1 MKIEEFSKKQ
11 FNRQTMKKLLP
22 RPIYEKWKIAT
33 YKKGSID
40 KECADAI
47 AHAMKVW
54 AIDLGATHYCHW
66 FQPLTG
72 LTAQKHQ
79 GFLEL
84 DDQQQAIFRLS
95 GSNLIKGETDGSS
108 FPNGGLRATFEARGF
123 TYWDINS
130 YAFVRGHVLYIPSIF
145 ISYTGQ
151 KLDHKGPLLAAM
163 DAFNLEATKALRYL
177 GFSEVNAVNGMVGLE
192 QEYFLVDQEA
202 YLKREDLRTSQRA
215 YFGSLPAK
223 GQEYNDHYFGALSE
237 KVSSYMKEVNQ
248 KCWEV
253 GIVANCEHNEV
264 ALGQYEFSSSFAP
277 VNIAVDQNMIV
288 MDILQ
293 RIALRHKMVCLLH
306 EKPFQGLNGSGKHNN
321 LSFITDN
328 QINLLSPG
336 DNPKDILRFI
346 LFMSSFIQSVDR
358 YGGLIRL
365 ASSSPGNDFRLGGH
379 EAPPAIVSIYLGEGL
394 SPLFRQLIDS
404 PVVSD
409 VQLKRLYS
417 PLKSISE
424 LPYELSDRNRTSP
437 ITFTGNRF
445 EIRMLG
451 SSQSASMLNMV
462 ILASMAQSLHEF
474 NSRFTEASPNQDEV
488 IAYCHEILKKH
499 QRILFDGDGYSD
511 AWREEAQN
519 RGLPHYKTFVESTE
533 TLAQSETIQLLEQFN
548 ILSREELNARQHIL
562 ETQYHQV
569 ILSQAKAL
577 KSMVNKGILPSLNES
592 LNRLGLNTGLYQDEM
607 RKRIISLSDE
617 IYSTVEKLSD
627 LQNQSS
633 NLINSKL
640 TRLCLGE
647 LGETCKQLSS
657 LCTQAQDLIPLT
669 LYPFPTFEELI
680 I

>member
-11 FNRQTMKKLLP
+11 FNRQTMKELLP
-22 RPIYEKWKIAT
+22 KPIYEKWKIAT
-33 YKKGSID
+33 YHKGTID

-79 GFLEL
+79 GFIEI
-84 DDQQQAIFRLS
+84 DDQQKAIFRLS

-151 KLDHKGPLLAAM
+151 KLDYKGPLLAAM
-163 DAFNLEATKALRYL
+163 DAFNHEATTALGHL
-177 GFSEVNAVNGMVGLE
+177 GFDEVNDVHGMVGLE
-192 QEYFLVDQEA
+192 QEYFLVDQDA

-215 YFGSLPAK
+215 YFGTLPAK

-237 KVSSYMKEVNQ
+237 KVSSFMKEVNQ

-264 ALGQYEFSSSFAP
+264 ALGQYEFSSSFTVA
-277 VNIAVDQNMIV
+277 NIAVDQNMIL

-293 RIALRHKMVCLLH
+293 RIANRHKMVCLLH

-321 LSFITDN
+321 LSFVTDN
-328 QINLLSPG
+328 HINLLSPK
-336 DNPKDILRFI
+336 DSPKEMMRFI
-346 LFMSSFIQSVDR
+346 LFMSAFIQSVDR
-358 YGGLIRL
+358 YSGLIRL

-394 SPLFRQLIDS
+394 SPLFRQIIDS
-404 PVVSD
+404 PVLSD
-409 VQLKRLYS
+409 HQLKRLYS

-462 ILASMAQSLHEF
+462 ILAAMAQSLREF
-474 NSRFTEASPNQDEV
+474 NQQFKEIQPAQEDVINFCHTILNQ
-488 IAYCHEILKKH
+488 H
-499 QRILFDGDGYSD
+499 QRILFDGDGYSKE
-511 AWREEAQN
+511 WLQESKR
-519 RGLPHYKTFVESTE
+519 RGLPHYRTFIDSIESLT
-533 TLAQSETIQLLEQFN
+533 QPQTINLLESFN
-548 ILSREELNARQHIL
+548 ILTEQELIARHDIL
-562 ETQYHQV
+562 QTHYHQV
-569 ILSQAKAL
+569 ILSQVKAL
-577 KSMVNKGILPSLNES
+577 KSMVQKGILPAINES
-592 LNRLGLNTGLYQDEM
+592 INQLLSDSGKYQVNIKTALLTISDKLYDNVQQLSKLQEISASKSNHDLTRICQDELTPLCEQ
-607 RKRIISLSDE
+607 I
-617 IYSTVEKLSD
+617 
-627 LQNQSS
+627 NQ
-633 NLINSKL
+633 
-640 TRLCLGE
+640 LC
-647 LGETCKQLSS
+647 CD
-657 LCTQAQDLIPLT
+657 AQDILPQR
-669 LYPFPTFEELI
+669 LYPFPTFEELLI
-680 I
+680 

>member
-22 RPIYEKWKIAT
+22 RPIYEKWKKAT
-33 YKKGSID
+33 YQQGSID
-40 KECADAI
+40 RDTADAI

-79 GFLEL
+79 GFIEL

-95 GSNLIKGETDGSS
+95 GKNLIKGETDGSS

-163 DAFNLEATKALRYL
+163 DAFNHEATTALRLL
-177 GFSEVNAVNGMVGLE
+177 GFSEVNAVHAMVGLE

-202 YLKREDLRTSQRA
+202 FLKREDLRTSQRA
-215 YFGSLPAK
+215 YFGTLPAK
-223 GQEYNDHYFGALSE
+223 GQEYNDHYFGAISE

-264 ALGQYEFSSSFAP
+264 APGQYEFSSTFAP

-321 LSFITDN
+321 LSFVSDN
-328 QINLLSPG
+328 QTNLLSPG
-336 DNPKDILRFI
+336 DNPNDVLRFI
-346 LFMSSFIQSVDR
+346 LFMTTFIQSVDR
-358 YGGLIRL
+358 YSGLIRL

-379 EAPPAIVSIYLGEGL
+379 EAPPAIVSVYLGEGL
-394 SPLFRQLIDS
+394 SPLFKQLIDS
-404 PVVSD
+404 PEISD
-409 VQLKRLYS
+409 VQLKKLYS

-462 ILASMAQSLHEF
+462 ILASMAQSLKEF
-474 NSRFTEASPNQDEV
+474 NSQFTSTSPSQKDV
-488 IAYCHEILKKH
+488 IAYCHGILRKH
-499 QRILFDGDGYSD
+499 QRILFDGDGYHES
-511 AWREEAQN
+511 WIEEAQN

-533 TLAQSETIQLLEQFN
+533 LLSQTSTIELLEQFN
-548 ILSREELNARQHIL
+548 ILSKEELRARQYIL
-562 ETQYHQV
+562 ETQYHQ
-569 ILSQAKAL
+569 IMLSQVIAL
-577 KSMVNKGILPSLNES
+577 KSMINKGILPALNHT
-592 LNRLGLNTGLYQDEM
+592 LNTLNSNSGKYQENM
-607 RKRIISLSDE
+607 KHRIISLSDE
-617 IYSTVEKLSD
+617 LYSKVSQLSE
-627 LQNQSS
+627 LQEQSISKS
-633 NLINSKL
+633 NSEL
-640 TRLCLGE
+640 TRLCLDH
-647 LGETCKQLSS
+647 LAPACQALND
-657 LCTQAQDLIPLT
+657 LCTQSQELIPFN
-669 LYPFPTFEELI
+669 LYPFSTIEDLI